1 MVKLSPKGKPI
12 ILMINGELFDV
23 KEISGNSSSTKT
35 GQRNA
40 KFLTIKATNATGE
53 RKLTIRLDPRL
64 VRALKDEN
72 RSLPYIQ

>member
-23 KEISGNSSSTKT
+23 KEISGNPSSTKT
-35 GQRNA
+35 GQRNIR
-40 KFLTIKATNATGE
+40 FLTIKATNVTGE
-53 RKLTIRLDPRL
+53 RKLTIHLDPRL
-64 VRALKDEN
+64 VLALKDEN